1 MKSYPLL
8 AAGAALILTC
18 ACSSQRDP
26 AQQAVTK
33 AQDVLSSVHDEAA
46 KFDPDTLQT
55 VEGQVATLKQ
65 SFDKGDYQAVL
76 AAAPDVTAALR
87 SLKEDADA
95 KQSAADAALAQVKQQ
110 WHTLAAQVPKMVS
123 DVKAEVDSLTTS
135 KKLPKGV
142 NKASFE
148 TVKTDSASLDP
159 MWTDASNTVASGD
172 YAGGVTKGQAVK
184 DKAATLMHELGM
196 KSSAG

>member
-1 MKSYPLL
+1 MKSKQLW
-8 AAGAALILTC
+8 AAGAAAILMC

-33 AQDVLSSVHDEAA
+33 AQDALSAIHDEAA
-46 KFDPDTLQT
+46 KFDADTLQS

-65 SFDKGDYQAVL
+65 SFDKGDYKAVM
-76 AAAPDVTAALR
+76 AAAPGVTAAIAN
-87 SLKEDADA
+87 LKQDADA

-110 WHTLAAQVPKMVS
+110 WHTLAAEVPKMVS

-135 KKLPKGV
+135 KKLPKGI

-148 TVKTDSASLDP
+148 TVKSDSASLDS

-172 YAGGVTKGQAVK
+172 YAAGVTKGQAVK
-184 DKAATLMHELGM
+184 DKAAALMHELGM
-196 KSSAG
+196 KESAG